1 MLLTN
6 LISSKKKIFATIL
19 MALVFIFSQATIGI
33 STSGAANGTAKIFII
48 EFVIFAL
55 GLYTVFWRLIIKREL
70 SKFSI
75 WVKYYFTL
83 LFTFGIFYIATFIY
97 RYMTHMTLVSSFL
110 LARIIIE
117 VCIVAI
123 SLAYFKIRFQEIFTA
138 LLLGNLVSVLFQY
151 GIIFFGVGE
160 IRLGNHNL
168 LGNSI
173 TSYICL
179 LMFYPVLVYC
189 ISRKKDIFYTVT
201 TWSLLALSIP
211 TLLLAGSRIAF
222 SVGMFEIVI
231 SLFAVILLKKI
242 ELKKFWQLL
251 GTFAGIIVVSLGLV
265 GVLASPVNKQNL
277 VRSVD
282 VPVNVYNKVVPN
294 AMKFDVHG
302 LFAPKDLSKSEKK
315 KENKKKR
322 AEDAEKSI
330 KLSNYMRIIINDKAK
345 KQINANPR
353 NFLVGIGMSS
363 VYTKNWGYQKPHN
376 LVLLYLL
383 PFGLIGTIICY
394 LILLGP
400 ILLLFI
406 ERVNLT
412 KTALVMM
419 LLTYFPTLVVSLN
432 QPTLGTLIT
441 CLSIITLATATTLID
456 KN

>member
-265 GVLASPVNKQNL
+265 GVLASPVN
-277 VRSVD
+277 